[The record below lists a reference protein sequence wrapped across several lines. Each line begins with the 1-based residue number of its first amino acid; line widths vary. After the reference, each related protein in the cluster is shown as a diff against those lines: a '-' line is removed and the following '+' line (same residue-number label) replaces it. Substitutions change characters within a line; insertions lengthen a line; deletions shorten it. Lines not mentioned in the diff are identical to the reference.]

1 MKMLDLSK
9 FEKIGEDK
17 DTTKMRHKD
26 GHEMTI
32 LHAKLPRLHR
42 EQLKRLKMADGG
54 PVAQDP
60 NKPWTQNDK
69 KDFEKGASSG
79 DVTLGQAYDNAKK
92 SLGFAKGGKAHYAE
106 GTEDAPASKN
116 DIPMPPAEDNTP
128 AQAPAAPAAFPAADA
143 LAAQNQGTPG
153 IDQNLSTPTGAA
165 LTQASAIQAGE
176 QAGNLQQK
184 IDTASAQGK
193 QTLAAQQAQN
203 AADIQNRQN
212 QTITDM
218 KQHTDDFAQYMAEH
232 PINENAYMENKN
244 AGQKV
249 ATALGLVL
257 GGFSGGFNG
266 SGVNPAMNYLLAQ
279 QDRNIAAQKARMDQA
294 HTIYGA
300 YHSLYGD
307 ENVSTALTKVS
318 MNDKLMADSN
328 ALAAKLG
335 TPQAHVANLNLRAQL
350 MQKNYDNLQKAAFLA
365 NQPGA
370 SAGNAHS
377 AAVAPGGAN
386 PEAQNGQ
393 AQQGR
398 ILAPDAM
405 NKLNQYSQRAAFDP
419 AAQAQLPEAQRQFQN
434 SYQADKA
441 LDQIDAI
448 WPSASKS
455 TTVFGSIANA
465 LEGTVGKVPFGIGE
479 VLGNLPGEAIRD
491 LGGQKEKQE
500 QSYRAQLEGYIDSA
514 LANTG
519 ATPTDKGEMARKY
532 FPNEGDSEETKA
544 VKLKGF
550 KDKIISLQ
558 HTGTIDNIGMTNK
571 R

>member
-1 MKMLDLSK
+1 
-9 FEKIGEDK
+9 
-17 DTTKMRHKD
+17 
-26 GHEMTI
+26 
-32 LHAKLPRLHR
+32 
-42 EQLKRLKMADGG
+42 
-54 PVAQDP
+54 
-60 NKPWTQNDK
+60 
-69 KDFEKGASSG
+69 
-79 DVTLGQAYDNAKK
+79 
-92 SLGFAKGGKAHYAE
+92 
-106 GTEDAPASKN
+106 
-116 DIPMPPAEDNTP
+116 
-128 AQAPAAPAAFPAADA
+128 
-143 LAAQNQGTPG
+143 
-153 IDQNLSTPTGAA
+153 
-165 LTQASAIQAGE
+165 
-176 QAGNLQQK
+176 
-184 IDTASAQGK
+184 
-193 QTLAAQQAQN
+193 
-203 AADIQNRQN
+203 
-212 QTITDM
+212 
-218 KQHTDDFAQYMAEH
+218 
-232 PINENAYMENKN
+232 
-244 AGQKV
+244 
-249 ATALGLVL
+249 
-257 GGFSGGFNG
+257 
-266 SGVNPAMNYLLAQ
+266 
-279 QDRNIAAQKARMDQA
+279 
-294 HTIYGA
+294 
-300 YHSLYGD
+300 
-307 ENVSTALTKVS
+307 
-318 MNDKLMADSN
+318 
-328 ALAAKLG
+328 
-335 TPQAHVANLNLRAQL
+335 
-350 MQKNYDNLQKAAFLA
+350 LA

-491 LGGQKEKQE
+491 IGGQKEKQE

-544 VKLKGF
+544 VKLKGL